1 VKEQEAAGA
10 RAALPE
16 RRAGC
21 WGRAQVAERLVCCH
35 GEAAARALVAL
46 LEDEWRQLKALRRRF
61 AGDTPGSI
69 LKRRSPGS
77 PRARAP
83 GLPRLGCSC

>member
-1 VKEQEAAGA
+1 
-10 RAALPE
+10 
-16 RRAGC
+16 
-21 WGRAQVAERLVCCH
+21 VAERLVCCH

-77 PRARAP
+77 PRACAP
-83 GLPRLGCSC
+83 GLLRLGRSCQPGSGSSAASLAGVHVTVLLH